1 MKNNLVHIIQLFVCA
16 TSEWC
21 YRYTDPISNGLMM
34 AAAHCYCDQAH
45 LSVTQL
51 SNKRGDVIRRLLHV
65 PEVN

>member
-1 MKNNLVHIIQLFVCA
+1 MCA

-51 SNKRGDVIRRLLHV
+51 SNKRGDVIRMLLHV